1 MENENLSG
9 VKKQPGEKYEIN
21 DAVWIAA
28 AILILRSY
36 RADKIATRDD
46 LYFKQAEIAKLATQY
61 ADGYVDRARCSLWC
75 CADQDR
81 SVNCYLRG
89 DNEKDPSLRRLTMIG
104 ELEGKTYPE
113 ELNLTNRL
121 EVDGDVITVG
131 ELFAFV
137 KNIYPTIYNHVSC
150 PEQVC
155 PEQIYFEQI
164 SMRGNEV
171 ESDGDEKEKY
181 VNPAA
186 EEGEEEGE
194 PGQDWEAYKNLILYG
209 PPGTGK
215 TYMSAVYAVAFCD
228 RKPLLELTDYSKVM
242 ERYRELKKQ
251 GRIMFTTFHPSY
263 SYEEFIEGIRPV
275 VDRGKDRLSYAVEP
289 GIFKEFCALAA
300 GSGSGGAAGIHKEKA
315 GMPYVFIV
323 DEINRG
329 NISKIFGEL
338 ITLIENSKRAGEEEA
353 VSAVLP
359 YSGEEFSVPKN
370 VYLIG
375 TMNSADRSVALMDT
389 ALRRR
394 FRFVEMMPQPQVLR
408 QLKADRVGELD
419 VADMLEVINGR
430 LTYLYDREHT
440 IGHAFFTGLT
450 GENATLEKLGYIFE
464 TAIFPLLQEYFYE
477 DYEKIQLVLGD
488 NAKSRPELKFI
499 RDDTVCAGNIF
510 KGNASGIIDLSGKIY
525 TINKSA
531 FLDIDSYKEI
541 L

>member
-1 MENENLSG
+1 MEKENLLSA
-9 VKKQPGEKYEIN
+9 KKEPGEKYEIN
-21 DAVWIAA
+21 NAVWIAA

-46 LYFKQAEIAKLATQY
+46 LYFKQAEIAKLAALY
-61 ADGYVDRARCSLWC
+61 ADGYVDRTRCSFLC
-75 CADQDR
+75 CAGQEK

-89 DNEKDPSLRRLTMIG
+89 DNEKDPSLRRLTMMG
-104 ELEGKTYPE
+104 ELEGKTYPK
-113 ELNLTNRL
+113 ELNPADRL

-164 SMRGNEV
+164 SMRGDEGKS
-171 ESDGDEKEKY
+171 EEYEKEKY
-181 VNPAA
+181 VNSAA
-186 EEGEEEGE
+186 EEGEWE

-228 RKPLLELTDYSKVM
+228 GKPLFELTDYSKVM

-251 GRIMFTTFHPSY
+251 GRIVFTTFHPSY

-275 VDRGKDRLSYAVEP
+275 VDRGKDSLSYAVEP
-289 GIFKEFCALAA
+289 GIFKKFCALAA
-300 GSGSGGAAGIHKEKA
+300 GSGSGGAAGTRKEIA
-315 GMPYVFIV
+315 GMPYVFII

-338 ITLIENSKRAGEEEA
+338 ITLIENSKRAGEKEA

-375 TMNSADRSVALMDT
+375 TLNSADRSVALMDT

-488 NAKSRPELKFI
+488 NAKSCPELKFI

>member
-137 KNIYPTIYNHVSC
+137 KNIYPTIFNHVSC

-242 ERYRELKKQ
+242 ERYGELKKQ
-251 GRIMFTTFHPSY
+251 GRIIFTTFHPSY

-275 VDRGKDRLSYAVEP
+275 VDRGKDSLSYAVEP

-300 GSGSGGAAGIHKEKA
+300 GSGYGGVAGTHKEKA
-315 GMPYVFIV
+315 GMPYVFII

-338 ITLIENSKRAGEEEA
+338 ITLIENSKRAGEKEA

-394 FRFVEMMPQPQVLR
+394 FQFVEMMPQPQVLR

>member
-137 KNIYPTIYNHVSC
+137 KSIYPTIYNHVSC

-242 ERYRELKKQ
+242 ERYGELKKQ
-251 GRIMFTTFHPSY
+251 GRIIFTTFHPSY

-275 VDRGKDRLSYAVEP
+275 VDRGKDSLSYAVEP

-300 GSGSGGAAGIHKEKA
+300 GSGYGGVAGTHKEKA
-315 GMPYVFIV
+315 GMPYVFII

-338 ITLIENSKRAGEEEA
+338 ITLIENSKRAGEKEA
-353 VSAVLP
+353 VSVVLP

>member
-1 MENENLSG
+1 MGNENLSG
-9 VKKQPGEKYEIN
+9 AKKQPGEKYEIN

-89 DNEKDPSLRRLTMIG
+89 DNEKDPSLRRLTMMG

-137 KNIYPTIYNHVSC
+137 KNIYPTIFNHVSC

-181 VNPAA
+181 VNPAT

-228 RKPLLELTDYSKVM
+228 GKPLFELTDYSKVM
-242 ERYRELKKQ
+242 ERYGELKKQ

-275 VDRGKDRLSYAVEP
+275 VDRGKDSLSYAVEP

-300 GSGSGGAAGIHKEKA
+300 GSGSGGAVGIHKEKA
-315 GMPYVFIV
+315 GMPYVFII

-338 ITLIENSKRAGEEEA
+338 ITLIENSKRAGEKEA

-394 FRFVEMMPQPQVLR
+394 FQFVEMMPQPQVLR

-440 IGHAFFTGLT
+440 IGHAFFTELT

>member
-89 DNEKDPSLRRLTMIG
+89 DNEKDPSLRRLTMMG

-137 KNIYPTIYNHVSC
+137 KNIYPTIFNHVSC

-242 ERYRELKKQ
+242 ERYGELKKQ
-251 GRIMFTTFHPSY
+251 GRIIFTTFHPSY

-275 VDRGKDRLSYAVEP
+275 VDRGKDSLSYAVAP
-289 GIFKEFCALAA
+289 GIFKKFCALAA
-300 GSGSGGAAGIHKEKA
+300 GSGYGGVVGTHKEKA
-315 GMPYVFIV
+315 GMPYVFII

-338 ITLIENSKRAGEEEA
+338 ITLIENSKRAGEKEA
-353 VSAVLP
+353 VSVVLP

>member
-1 MENENLSG
+1 MEKENRLSA
-9 VKKQPGEKYEIN
+9 KKESGEKYEIN
-21 DAVWIAA
+21 NAVWIAA

-46 LYFKQAEIAKLATQY
+46 LYFKQAEIAKLAALY
-61 ADGYVDRARCSLWC
+61 ADGYVDRARCSFLC
-75 CADQDR
+75 CAGQEK

-89 DNEKDPSLRRLTMIG
+89 DNEKDPSLRRLTMMG

-113 ELNLTNRL
+113 ELNPADRL

-164 SMRGNEV
+164 SMRGDEGKS
-171 ESDGDEKEKY
+171 EEYEKEKY
-181 VNPAA
+181 VNSAA
-186 EEGEEEGE
+186 EEGEWE

-228 RKPLLELTDYSKVM
+228 GKPLFELTDYSKVM

-251 GRIMFTTFHPSY
+251 GRIVFTTFHPSY

-275 VDRGKDRLSYAVEP
+275 VDRGKDSLSYAVAP
-289 GIFKEFCALAA
+289 GIFKKFCALAA
-300 GSGSGGAAGIHKEKA
+300 GSGSGGAAGTRKEIA
-315 GMPYVFIV
+315 GMPYVFII

-338 ITLIENSKRAGEEEA
+338 ITLIENSKRAGEKEA

-488 NAKSRPELKFI
+488 NAKSCPELKFI

>member
-1 MENENLSG
+1 M
-9 VKKQPGEKYEIN
+9 
-21 DAVWIAA
+21 
-28 AILILRSY
+28 
-36 RADKIATRDD
+36 
-46 LYFKQAEIAKLATQY
+46 
-61 ADGYVDRARCSLWC
+61 
-75 CADQDR
+75 
-81 SVNCYLRG
+81 
-89 DNEKDPSLRRLTMIG
+89 MG

-137 KNIYPTIYNHVSC
+137 KNIYPTIFNHVSC

-164 SMRGNEV
+164 SMRVDEGKSE
-171 ESDGDEKEKY
+171 EYEKEKY
-181 VNPAA
+181 VNSAA
-186 EEGEEEGE
+186 EEGEWE

-228 RKPLLELTDYSKVM
+228 GKPLFELTDYSKVM
-242 ERYRELKKQ
+242 ERYGELKKQ
-251 GRIMFTTFHPSY
+251 GRIVFTTFHPSY

-275 VDRGKDRLSYAVEP
+275 VDRGKDSLSYAVAP
-289 GIFKEFCALAA
+289 GIFKKFCALAA
-300 GSGSGGAAGIHKEKA
+300 GSGFGGAAGTRKEIA
-315 GMPYVFIV
+315 GMPYVFII

-338 ITLIENSKRAGEEEA
+338 ITLIENSKRAGEKEA

-488 NAKSRPELKFI
+488 NAKSCPELKFI